1 MPHSAYAPEP
11 ACPPVT
17 AQGGGAR
24 QDHGE
29 TGWGDDDLRV
39 DITGL
44 PEGYIYDH
52 ASRAIYLTGRRGDQ
66 PLCGPLRVTMSLRNS
81 AGTARASVIEYI
93 DREDRHRI
101 VVITAR
107 DLMQSAGDVAALL
120 AERGLAV
127 MGSPAQL
134 VSLLR
139 KWVPMRDGW
148 LATEAGWVIVPGQ
161 RGYHLPD
168 GHVLAGAGKGQMP
181 IISLKAGAGSDHN
194 ASGNLAGWRDG
205 VAALARGNPLLMF
218 AISAAL
224 AGAMLDL
231 LGLEGG
237 GFNIYGRTSSGKTTV
252 LFVAQSVFGSPDDLM
267 QWHATESAF
276 EAAARGSKD
285 GALIVDEIPTRDP
298 GTAKA
303 IGRTLYMLANGT
315 GKKRSNAR
323 LADIGPA
330 TWRAMLLTSAEAAL
344 PEIHA
349 AARMEMP
356 EGLSVRLA
364 DIPAKSWV
372 YGGFATLHGHGSP
385 ASFSDAVRAMAR
397 RDCGHA
403 GSAFIQH
410 LIVAEHAG
418 KGDTLRK
425 LHDAITGDLVQKL
438 QASGGRAVDGPERR
452 ILRRLAA
459 VSLAGQLASRWGIVE
474 WRPEEMRNAVIEIAG
489 FWLAQR
495 RQQLA
500 SPVDGAIARIC
511 EYVSRHGDRFVD
523 IREGDFDVVRHD
535 GWYDADM
542 IAISTDAF
550 AQIVQP
556 LVARTVAKELM
567 ALGAII
573 PGGEA
578 QSLQQRRSPRMDP
591 ERGREYWLRKCMIG
605 VEI

>member
-1 MPHSAYAPEP
+1 MPHSAFAPEP
-11 ACPPVT
+11 ACLPAT
-17 AQGGGAR
+17 AYE
-24 QDHGE
+24 QDAERDRGE
-29 TGWGDDDLRV
+29 TGSGDDDPRV

-44 PEGYIYDH
+44 PDGYAYNHD
-52 ASRAIYLTGRRGDQ
+52 SRTIYLTGRRGDQ
-66 PLCGPLRVTMSLRNS
+66 PLCGPLRVTMSLRNPD
-81 AGTARASVIEYI
+81 GTARASVIEYI
-93 DREDRHRI
+93 DLEDQRRM
-101 VVITAR
+101 VVV
-107 DLMQSAGDVAALL
+107 SAGDLMKSAADVAAQL

-168 GHVLAGAGKGQMP
+168 GRVLAGAGQGQMP

-194 ASGNLAGWRDG
+194 ASGSLVGWREG

-224 AGAMLDL
+224 AGAMLDP

-237 GFNIYGRTSSGKTTV
+237 GFNVYGRTSSGKTTV
-252 LFVAQSVFGSPDDLM
+252 LFAAQSVFGSPDDLM

-276 EAAARGSKD
+276 EAAARGSRD

-364 DIPAKSWV
+364 DIPAKSWAH
-372 YGGFATLHGHGSP
+372 GGFATLHGHGSP
-385 ASFSDAVRAMAR
+385 ASFSDAVKAMAR
-397 RDCGHA
+397 RDYGHA

-410 LIVAEHAG
+410 LIAAEHAG

-425 LHDAITGDLVQKL
+425 LHDAITRELVKL

-474 WRPEEMRNAVIEIAG
+474 WRPQDMRNAVIEIAG
-489 FWLAQR
+489 LWLAQR

-500 SPVDGAIARIC
+500 SPVDGAIARIRD
-511 EYVSRHGDRFVD
+511 YVSRHGDRFVD
-523 IREGDFDVVRHD
+523 IREGDFDAVRHD

-556 LVARTVAKELM
+556 LVARTVARELM
-567 ALGAII
+567 AQGAII

-578 QSLQQRRSPRMDP
+578 QSLQQRRAPRMDP
-591 ERGREYWLRKCMIG
+591 ERGREYWLRKSVIG

>member
-1 MPHSAYAPEP
+1 MPHSAFAPEP
-11 ACPPVT
+11 ACLPVT
-17 AQGGGAR
+17 AYE
-24 QDHGE
+24 QDAGRDRGE
-29 TGWGDDDLRV
+29 TGSCDNDPRV

-44 PEGYIYDH
+44 PDGYAYNHDRRTIY
-52 ASRAIYLTGRRGDQ
+52 ITGRRGND
-66 PLCGPLRVTMSLRNS
+66 PLCGPLRVTMSLRNPD
-81 AGTARASVIEYI
+81 GTARASVIEYI
-93 DREDRHRI
+93 DREDRHRM
-101 VVITAR
+101 VVV
-107 DLMQSAGDVAALL
+107 SAGDLMKSAADVAAQL

-127 MGSPAQL
+127 MGSPSQM
-134 VSLLR
+134 VRLLR

-168 GHVLAGAGKGQMP
+168 GRVLAGAGKGQMP
-181 IISLKAGAGSDHN
+181 IISLKAGAGNDHN

-205 VAALARGNPLLMF
+205 VAALACGNPLLMF

-224 AGAMLDL
+224 AGAMLDP

-237 GFNIYGRTSSGKTTV
+237 GFNVYGRTSSGKTTV
-252 LFVAQSVFGSPDDLM
+252 LFAAQSVFGAPDDLM

-276 EAAARGSKD
+276 EAAARGSRD

-315 GKKRSNAR
+315 GKKRSNTR

-330 TWRAMLLTSAEAAL
+330 SWRAIFLTSAEAAL

-349 AARMEMP
+349 AARMDMP

-364 DIPAKSWV
+364 DIPAKCWAH
-372 YGGFATLHGHGSP
+372 GGFETLHGHRSP
-385 ASFSDAVRAMAR
+385 ASFSDGVKAMAR
-397 RDCGHA
+397 RDYGHA
-403 GSAFIQH
+403 GPAFIRH
-410 LIVAEHAG
+410 LIAAEGAG
-418 KGDTLRK
+418 KGDILRQ
-425 LHDAITGDLVQKL
+425 LHDEITKELVQKL
-438 QASGGRAVDGPERR
+438 QSSGGRALDGPERR
-452 ILRRLAA
+452 VLRRLAA

-474 WRPEEMRNAVIEIAG
+474 WRPQDMRNAVIEIAG

-495 RQQLA
+495 RQKLA
-500 SPVDGAIARIC
+500 SPVDGAIGRIC
-511 EYVSRHGDRFVD
+511 DYVSRHGDRFVD
-523 IREGDFDVVRHD
+523 ISKGDFDVIRHD

-556 LVARTVAKELM
+556 LGARTVARELM
-567 ALGAII
+567 AQGAII

-578 QSLQQRRSPRMDP
+578 QSLQQRRGPRMDP
-591 ERGREYWLRKCMIG
+591 ERGREYWLRKSVIG

>member
-1 MPHSAYAPEP
+1 MPHSAFAPEP
-11 ACPPVT
+11 ACLPVT
-17 AQGGGAR
+17 AQEGGAR
-24 QDHGE
+24 QDHAE
-29 TGWGDDDLRV
+29 TGWGDDDPRV

-44 PEGYIYDH
+44 PDGYAYNHDRRTIY
-52 ASRAIYLTGRRGDQ
+52 ITGRRGND
-66 PLCGPLRVTMSLRNS
+66 PLCGPLRVTMSLRNPN
-81 AGTARASVIEYI
+81 GTARASVIEYI
-93 DREDRHRI
+93 DLEDRHRM

-107 DLMQSAGDVAALL
+107 DLMKSAADVAVQL

-139 KWVPMRDGW
+139 KWVPAREGW

-161 RGYHLPD
+161 RGFHLPD
-168 GHVLAGAGKGQMP
+168 GRVLAGAGKGQMP

-224 AGAMLDL
+224 AGAMLGP

-237 GFNIYGRTSSGKTTV
+237 GFNVYGRTSSGKTTV
-252 LFVAQSVFGSPDDLM
+252 LFAAQSVFGAPDDLM

-276 EAAARGSKD
+276 EAAARGSRD

-315 GKKRSNAR
+315 GKKRSNTR

-330 TWRAMLLTSAEAAL
+330 TWRAIFLTSAEAAL

-364 DIPAKSWV
+364 DIPAKSWAH
-372 YGGFATLHGHGSP
+372 GGFETLHGHGSP
-385 ASFSDAVRAMAR
+385 ASFSEAVKAMAR
-397 RDCGHA
+397 RDYGHA
-403 GSAFIQH
+403 GPAFIQH
-410 LIVAEHAG
+410 LIAAEDAG
-418 KGDTLRK
+418 KGDTLRQ
-425 LHDAITGDLVQKL
+425 LHDAITKDLVQKV
-438 QASGGRAVDGPERR
+438 QASGGRALDGPELR

-489 FWLAQR
+489 FWLGQR

-511 EYVSRHGDRFVD
+511 DYVSRHDDRFVD
-523 IREGDFDVVRHD
+523 ITEGDFDAVRHD

-542 IAISTDAF
+542 IAISTDTF

-556 LVARTVAKELM
+556 LVARTVARELM

-578 QSLQQRRSPRMDP
+578 QSLQQRRAPRMDP
-591 ERGREYWLRKCMIG
+591 ERGREYWLRKSVIG